1 MSNIDLSH
9 FQILSKLLS
18 LQELKTTLSYEYSLS
33 AGFLHAGTGSIIVW
47 VIFCR
52 HFQGE
57 FIKLKIVFDGVT
69 FIISMADHSHFFM
82 HIMFP
87 GIDGSIK
94 RIQPRI
100 MCELQKTGSS
110 NTRVISM
117 NSIGIYAYQIYI
129 LFEYVW
135 NILQSLYNPNHGKQV
150 QNSQISSVI

>member
-1 MSNIDLSH
+1 
-9 FQILSKLLS
+9 
-18 LQELKTTLSYEYSLS
+18 
-33 AGFLHAGTGSIIVW
+33 
-47 VIFCR
+47 
-52 HFQGE
+52 
-57 FIKLKIVFDGVT
+57 
-69 FIISMADHSHFFM
+69 M

-129 LFEYVW
+129 LLEYVW